1 MDVNQ
6 VSTFLATGAILIGV
20 GVVAIWVTRLVAIW
34 FEPARSLFASLKASF
49 AGYGL
54 WLGGAMAVVAM
65 AGSLYYSQIAHF
77 PPCEYCW
84 YQRIAMYPIGFL
96 SALALWRRDLGL
108 MWYFRLQATVGAAI
122 GAYHYLTQILE
133 FLDGGS
139 CSATAPCTLKYVNQF
154 GFVSIPFMA
163 ACCFV
168 LIAVAAHYVVKFQ
181 GDNA

>member
-1 MDVNQ
+1 MYQ
-6 VSTFLATGAILIGV
+6 VLSQSSAILTLLGL
-20 GVVAIWVTRLVAIW
+20 VVALVGLGLLWSGRGERVWEEVGHLLPVLIVVVSIGATVGSLLYSEVLG
-34 FEPARSLFASLKASF
+34 FEPCRL
-49 AGYGL
+49 
-54 WLGGAMAVVAM
+54 
-65 AGSLYYSQIAHF
+65 
-77 PPCEYCW
+77 CW
-84 YQRIAMYPIGFL
+84 YQRIAMYPIAFL